1 MHNFSSLAY
10 TYIISMLVFC
20 DNTDVYK
27 NSAIPQYVET
37 ALMNNADIVYNYT
50 LKYMILRQSILSID
64 KIFKEITV
72 SECENAK
79 IF

>member
-1 MHNFSSLAY
+1 
-10 TYIISMLVFC
+10 MLVFC
-20 DNTDVYK
+20 DNTVVY
-27 NSAIPQYVET
+27 SAIPQYDET
-37 ALMNNADIVYNYT
+37 ALMYNADIVYNYT

>member
-1 MHNFSSLAY
+1 
-10 TYIISMLVFC
+10 MLVFC
-20 DNTDVYK
+20 DNTVVY
-27 NSAIPQYVET
+27 SAIPQYDET
-37 ALMNNADIVYNYT
+37 ALMYNADIVYNYT
-50 LKYMILRQSILSID
+50 LKYMILRQSMID

>member
-1 MHNFSSLAY
+1 M
-10 TYIISMLVFC
+10 
-20 DNTDVYK
+20 
-27 NSAIPQYVET
+27 
-37 ALMNNADIVYNYT
+37 IVYAEGIVYT